1 MPNRDKMGAPACV
14 DCHAVPCITTSQCT
28 DQCVVVA
35 CSDDDPIC
43 EMECPGGHC
52 DLVCEDASNC
62 KDCNGFD
69 EFLQCCTD
77 FHSYYEEPR
86 NNTSE
91 TPWAW
96 DSSLKTFVCPCGGGS
111 TMDCLPTN
119 SAIPEADSGFPPMD
133 DTAISTPISSATPP
147 PAALDSQSSSILCMW
162 GDCGAS
168 FTGLADLAE
177 HVNLIHLCHPLT
189 PTLPMASESELR
201 DLACRWKDCDVYP
214 TADLIPGPSSGGTDS
229 MLCLLAS
236 HLLHDHL
243 GMNDVPPCSH
253 FPGQTLPCLNNLP
266 SSATAHPSLHEGVAP
281 HPCLHNGEVHP
292 CLWNGESAHPFLQDS
307 QSCELGLPEH
317 QNALCA
323 PIVPEPSSSVDS
335 PAAHVCRWSSC
346 GQSFASLDELT
357 QHLTE
362 AHVGSGKTS
371 YDCFWQDCNRHS
383 DNGFTSKQK
392 LCRHLQSHTGHRP
405 FQCKV
410 CQQNF
415 SEAATLQQHM
425 RRHTQEKPYL
435 CDYPGCG
442 KSFAITGALTI
453 HKRTH
458 NGEKPFK
465 CPHCDKAF
473 SESSNLSK
481 HLRTHTGAKPYT
493 CNACNKSFA
502 RADQLT
508 RHARVHNKQT

>member
-1 MPNRDKMGAPACV
+1 MLPSNRGKLGAPVCA
-14 DCHAVPCITTSQCT
+14 DCHVVPSMTSQCT

-35 CSDDDPIC
+35 CSDEDPSC
-43 EMECPGGHC
+43 DLECPGNHC

-69 EFLQCCTD
+69 EFLDCCTD

-86 NNTSE
+86 NHPE
-91 TPWAW
+91 TTNAWSW
-96 DSSLKTFVCPCGGGS
+96 DSSLKTFVCGCGGGS
-111 TMDCLPTN
+111 RMDCVPPNGT
-119 SAIPEADSGFPPMD
+119 AEADMNFLMALDS
-133 DTAISTPISSATPP
+133 AISTPTESTPSP
-147 PAALDSQSSSILCMW
+147 PDTPEVNHPQAPALACMW
-162 GDCGAS
+162 GNCGAS
-168 FTGLADLAE
+168 FVSLSDLAE
-177 HVNLIHLCHPLT
+177 HVNVVHLCHPSLPSPLT
-189 PTLPMASESELR
+189 TSDPPAFSSLT
-201 DLACRWKDCDVYP
+201 CQWKDCTIYP
-214 TADLIPGPSSGGTDS
+214 TPDLVPGPSSGQIDS
-229 MLCLLAS
+229 MLRGLSS

-243 GMNDVPPCSH
+243 GLVDVPPCFQPDHICVPPCFHPHLCDVPHPDPPETSE
-253 FPGQTLPCLNNLP
+253 PVQSTLPPEN
-266 SSATAHPSLHEGVAP
+266 
-281 HPCLHNGEVHP
+281 
-292 CLWNGESAHPFLQDS
+292 ES
-307 QSCELGLPEH
+307 PE
-317 QNALCA
+317 
-323 PIVPEPSSSVDS
+323 S
-335 PAAHVCRWSSC
+335 PAGHVCRWSSC
-346 GQSFASLDELT
+346 GQSFTSLDELT
-357 QHLTE
+357 QHLTD

-371 YDCFWQDCNRHS
+371 YDCYWQDCPRHGES
-383 DNGFTSKQK
+383 GFASKQK
-392 LCRHLQSHTGHRP
+392 LSRHLQSHTGHRP

-410 CQQNF
+410 CMQNF

-465 CPHCDKAF
+465 CPHCEKQVHVLHLFIWSINVRRRAF

-493 CNACNKSFA
+493 CDTCNKSFA

-508 RHARVHNKQT
+508 RHSRVHNKGPNP